1 MKQVF
6 NNRNF
11 VTLWIAQMIEQIG
24 DSFTLMALIG
34 WAMSLRV
41 DGSAA
46 GNMSMLMFWIGLPIL
61 MLGPIAGVFV
71 DRFKKKNI
79 LAVAA
84 VCRGILIFIIYLLV
98 ADKARGAYVYL
109 LVFMISVVS
118 QFFIPAKS
126 ALIPHLVDEKD
137 LLDANSLSATTAI
150 IVQILTYAA
159 AGVII
164 AEIGPQKAL
173 FINSIIYAAV
183 FAVVLF
189 VGSKEGEIVVPKN
202 EAVVVWN
209 DFIHGLKFLLTN
221 GKVFFVMRR
230 VFLLMIA
237 VGFFY
242 IALTGNFIHII
253 IRNSGLRI
261 KDIKALGFMQAFLGI
276 GLVAG
281 MFIVKSLL
289 NWVKEEVLIR
299 TIYPILGALVI
310 TLYLFRD
317 FFYLLFVAVAA
328 GIGAVM
334 IISIAETMI
343 QKNTPEKLRG
353 RIFSTYYILRGVG
366 LAAATSLT
374 GVLARFVKEDSIVLY
389 SGIAIFAYGVL
400 TLWRRVKEK

>member
-1 MKQVF
+1 M
-6 NNRNF
+6 
-11 VTLWIAQMIEQIG
+11 
-24 DSFTLMALIG
+24 
-34 WAMSLRV
+34 
-41 DGSAA
+41 
-46 GNMSMLMFWIGLPIL
+46 
-61 MLGPIAGVFV
+61 
-71 DRFKKKNI
+71 
-79 LAVAA
+79 
-84 VCRGILIFIIYLLV
+84 
-98 ADKARGAYVYL
+98 
-109 LVFMISVVS
+109 
-118 QFFIPAKS
+118 
-126 ALIPHLVDEKD
+126 
-137 LLDANSLSATTAI
+137 
-150 IVQILTYAA
+150 
-159 AGVII
+159 
-164 AEIGPQKAL
+164 
-173 FINSIIYAAV
+173 
-183 FAVVLF
+183 
-189 VGSKEGEIVVPKN
+189 
-202 EAVVVWN
+202 VWN
-209 DFIHGLKFLLTN
+209 DFLHGLKFLLTN
-221 GKVFFVMRR
+221 ASVFFVMRR

-253 IRNSGLRI
+253 IKNSGLNI

-299 TIYPILGALVI
+299 IIYPILGALVI
-310 TLYLFRD
+310 TLYIFPD

-374 GVLARFVKEDSIVLY
+374 GVLAKFVKEQHIVLY
-389 SGIAIFAYGVL
+389 SGIVLFAYGFL